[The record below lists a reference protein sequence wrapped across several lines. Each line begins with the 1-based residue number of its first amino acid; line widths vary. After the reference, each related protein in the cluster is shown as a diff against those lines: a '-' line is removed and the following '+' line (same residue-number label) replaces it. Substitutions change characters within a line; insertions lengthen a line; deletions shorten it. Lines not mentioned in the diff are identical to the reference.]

1 MSNSSDTVRITRGA
15 GGVYTVTRRDTGS
28 GNFCDDT
35 PDEQLNSFITTAML
49 RELGEREVFGEDEE
63 DDKNNDDDEK
73 ILTIKQGR
81 EKLYDDNDDEDK
93 DIKLKLLEKLIA
105 DSVYRNYLY
114 NSCKPHSKT
123 DFLDHLICC
132 VYIEEEEENSDDD
145 EDNDEEVV
153 SKKKEQKEKIENTKS
168 LEKLFVGSLHKKFC
182 RTTDS
187 SCSSESL

>member
-1 MSNSSDTVRITRGA
+1 MSNSSDTVRITRST
-15 GGVYTVTRRDTGS
+15 GGVYTVTRKDTGS
-28 GNFCDDT
+28 SNFCDDT
-35 PDEQLNSFITTAML
+35 PDEQLNSLIMTAIL
-49 RELGEREVFGEDEE
+49 RELGEKEVFGEDDE
-63 DDKNNDDDEK
+63 NNNNDDEK

-81 EKLYDDNDDEDK
+81 EKLYNDNDDEDK

-132 VYIEEEEENSDDD
+132 VYIEEEDNNDD
-145 EDNDEEVV
+145 NNNEEVV
-153 SKKKEQKEKIENTKS
+153 NKKKEQIENTKS
-168 LEKLFVGSLHKKFC
+168 LEKLFIGSLHKKFY
-182 RTTDS
+182 RTTNS